1 MKNLKY
7 LITILAV
14 AVIAVSCETYD
25 DYDTERSTVI
35 GFTTL
40 VGGPNAI
47 VPAGGS
53 LDKQI
58 NVFVSDVSN
67 TERSFNVIINAELTE
82 IGPENYSLSPMIIP
96 ANERSAVYTVTF
108 TDVNLPLEPT
118 PFSIKFESS
127 ASGNI
132 VSGNRAIVQVRRN

>member
-1 MKNLKY
+1 MKNIKY
-7 LITILAV
+7 LITILAI

-40 VGGPNAI
+40 VGGPNAV

-58 NVFVSDVSN
+58 NVFVSDVSS
-67 TERSFNVIINAELTE
+67 TERSFNVIVNSELTE
-82 IGPENYSLSPMIIP
+82 LSPENYTLSPMVIP
-96 ANERSAVYTVTF
+96 ANERTAVFTITF
-108 TDVNLPLEPT
+108 TDVSLETEAQP
-118 PFSIKFESS
+118 IRLKFESS

-132 VSGNRAIVQVRRN
+132 VSGNQATVQVRRN